1 MAETRTPK
9 ARTYLIT
16 GGSGSGKSG
25 FAQRLAAHLGA
36 PVAYLATG
44 RATTTEMAARIR
56 KHRQSRPPDWLTIE
70 APRQLAPAL
79 AGGASGASVVLLDD
93 LPSLLSTCLGAVEAT
108 DGQLDAPDLAEQSA
122 RRVVDAEVN
131 AVAAWCAANSKDL
144 ILVTSET
151 GSGVLPHDPL
161 DRLFKDVLGRLNA
174 RLARVADGVFLVVAG
189 MAVDL
194 SALQRETLR
203 AIGLPDRAPAGRAR
217 RSRVGRSAPGRADP
231 GT

>member
-1 MAETRTPK
+1 MSGAPPPGAGGRALWTSMCSPTGTRCWNCPNCSLRMRDYMSVGSCWCRWRRSRRGGGIRCSAARRRSCSQRYRARRPPVSAAGPDPAAGDDPDRMAETRTPK
-9 ARTYLIT
+9 AGTYLIT

-108 DGQLDAPDLAEQSA
+108 DG
-122 RRVVDAEVN
+122 
-131 AVAAWCAANSKDL
+131 
-144 ILVTSET
+144 
-151 GSGVLPHDPL
+151 
-161 DRLFKDVLGRLNA
+161 
-174 RLARVADGVFLVVAG
+174 
-189 MAVDL
+189 
-194 SALQRETLR
+194 
-203 AIGLPDRAPAGRAR
+203 
-217 RSRVGRSAPGRADP
+217 
-231 GT
+231 